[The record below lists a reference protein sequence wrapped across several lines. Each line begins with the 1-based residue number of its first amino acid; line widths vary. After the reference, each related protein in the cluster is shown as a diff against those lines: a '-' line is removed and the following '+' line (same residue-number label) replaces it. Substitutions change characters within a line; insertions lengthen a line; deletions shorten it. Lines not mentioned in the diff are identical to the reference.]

1 MKTLITLFKLAFLSV
16 LVAGLS
22 IFGSDLWVK
31 SSAHSKLYTS
41 VKEIPS
47 NKVGL
52 LLGTSKILANGR
64 INLYYQYR
72 INAAAELYHA
82 NKIKFI
88 LASGDN
94 GRTEYDEPTLMK
106 EDLIA
111 KGVPAN
117 KIYLDYA
124 GFRTL
129 DSVVRCKEIFGQEKI
144 TVISQPF
151 HNERAIFI
159 ANRKGIDAIAYNAK
173 DVSLVYGKKTQLRER
188 LARVKMMLD
197 LVFGKQ
203 PKFLGERIDIK

>member
-1 MKTLITLFKLAFLSV
+1 MKTLITLFKLAFLF
-16 LVAGLS
+16 AFIIGLS
-22 IFGSDLWVK
+22 IFGSDLIVK
-31 SSAHSKLYTS
+31 YSAKTKLYQS
-41 VKEIPS
+41 IKDIPA

-72 INAAAELYHA
+72 IDAAAELYHA
-82 NKIKFI
+82 NKIQFI

-94 GRTEYDEPTLMK
+94 GNTEYDEPTLMK

-117 KIYLDYA
+117 KIHLDYA

-159 ANRKGIDAIAYNAK
+159 AKRKGIDAIGYNAK
-173 DVSLVYGKKTQLRER
+173 DVSLRYGKKTQLRER

-203 PKFLGERIDIK
+203 PKFLGEQIKIK